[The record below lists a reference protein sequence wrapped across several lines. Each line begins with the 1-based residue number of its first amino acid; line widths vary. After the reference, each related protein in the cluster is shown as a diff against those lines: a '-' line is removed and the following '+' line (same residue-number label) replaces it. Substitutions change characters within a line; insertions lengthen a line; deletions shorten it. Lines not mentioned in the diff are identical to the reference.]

1 MNPTGDI
8 ARFPAPPS
16 DGGLLIWMRVAW
28 LASGA
33 LDRSSRAIGVVAL
46 RRLPGDLDRVIAVA
60 GSRGDDKSAIR
71 VLIAQA
77 ARNGISLLDTT
88 CFLFPG
94 LGDKEDFQSLLD
106 CGVAHVVVPNLP
118 IPKRL
123 KDDDHACRWAAS
135 SVGVEI
141 QSIDLDAIFSPLLD
155 LHG

>member
-1 MNPTGDI
+1 MDSTENVAP
-8 ARFPAPPS
+8 FPAPPS
-16 DGGLLIWMRVAW
+16 DGELLIWMRVAW

-33 LDRSSRAIGVVAL
+33 LDRSSRATGLVAL
-46 RRLPGDLDRVIAVA
+46 RRFPVGFDRVIAVA
-60 GSRGDDKSAIR
+60 GSQGDDKGAIR

-77 ARNGISLLDTT
+77 ARNGISLLDVT

-118 IPKRL
+118 IPNRL

-135 SVGVEI
+135 SIGVGI